1 MALYLNVTIF
11 VKFSRDDIMR
21 TKISNRK
28 NSLPSRR
35 RLGRFIVAD
44 PEVCHGK
51 LTFDGTRILMRT
63 VLAYLASG
71 KSMEWILDEWPQLP
85 REAIE
90 EAMRLA
96 TNALLKRYDE
106 YEVA

>member
-1 MALYLNVTIF
+1 
-11 VKFSRDDIMR
+11 MR
-21 TKISNRK
+21 TKIYNQKSR
-28 NSLPSRR
+28 LPRYR

-51 LTFDGTRILMRT
+51 LTFDGSRILVRT

-71 KSMEWILDEWPQLP
+71 KSIEWVLTQWPQLP
-85 REAIE
+85 REAVE

-96 TNALLKRYDE
+96 ANTLLKRYDGFE
-106 YEVA
+106 IA

>member
-1 MALYLNVTIF
+1 MSAKIA
-11 VKFSRDDIMR
+11 KSR
-21 TKISNRK
+21 TQKY
-28 NSLPSRR
+28 R

-51 LTFDGTRILMRT
+51 LTFDGTRILVRT

-71 KSMEWILDEWPQLP
+71 KSMEWVLTQWPQLP
-85 REAIE
+85 REAVE

-96 TNALLKRYDE
+96 ANTLLKRFE
-106 YEVA
+106 EIEIA